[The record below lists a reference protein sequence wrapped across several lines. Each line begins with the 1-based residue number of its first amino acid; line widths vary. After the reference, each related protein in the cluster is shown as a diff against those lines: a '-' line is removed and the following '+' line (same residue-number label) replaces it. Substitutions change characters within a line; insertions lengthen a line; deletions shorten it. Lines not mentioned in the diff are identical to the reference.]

1 MSLAFK
7 PEHLKRYRDIA
18 QLMMKY
24 GHSSMT
30 AESGLDEI
38 LTEEDRR
45 AEPVQDPKAEE
56 LADDLERMGP
66 IYVKL
71 GQVLSSRGDLLPA
84 PYVKALTRLQDH
96 NKPFSYAE
104 VVETV
109 EQELGCR
116 LSKAFQEFEQKPLAT
131 ASLGQVHRAILHNGR
146 PVVVK
151 VQRPGI
157 RAEIGKDLEVL
168 TDLARFADDHTD
180 AGRRFQ
186 FLGVVDEFHKNLVR
200 ELDYLQEA
208 RNLARVG
215 ENLQEFSRIVVP
227 QPVMAY
233 STSRVLTMDYI
244 QGKKITSVGPLR
256 KMELDGAALAEELF
270 RAYLKQILVDGIFHA
285 DPHPGNVFITDDDRI
300 ALLDLGMV
308 GHVSPPM
315 QEHLLKLMIALS
327 DGKGDEA
334 TDLAIKIG
342 EKLEDFN
349 EPAFRRKVVEL
360 VTQQQDAQVK
370 DINIGRVMLDFAHIS
385 TENGIRTPSE
395 LTMLSK
401 TLLNLDD
408 IGSALDP
415 EFNPNASI
423 RRHAGEIM
431 QQRVLKSLSLGNLVT
446 TAMEAQELARE
457 MPGRLNHILDMVAKN
472 QLKVQVDAIDEAN
485 LIEGFQ
491 KVANRITTG
500 LVLAALILGASLL
513 MRVPSRFEILGYPG
527 LAMLCFLGASGG
539 GFWLLLTIMM
549 SDRAVRHK
557 PKMK

>member
-30 AESGLDEI
+30 AEVGLDKI
-38 LTEEDRR
+38 LTEEDRTP
-45 AEPVQDPKAEE
+45 ASNQDPKAEE
-56 LADDLERMGP
+56 LADDLEKMGP

-71 GQVLSSRGDLLPA
+71 GQVFSSRGDLLPA
-84 PYVKALTRLQDH
+84 SYVKALTRLQDH
-96 NKPFSYAE
+96 NQPFSYAE
-104 VVETV
+104 VVATV
-109 EQELGCR
+109 EEELGCR
-116 LSKAFQEFEQKPLAT
+116 LSKAFQVFEEKPLAT

-157 RAEIGKDLEVL
+157 RAEIAADLEVL
-168 TDLARFADDHTD
+168 SDIARFADEHTE
-180 AGRRFQ
+180 AGRRYQ
-186 FLGVVDEFHKNLVR
+186 FVGILEEFHQNLIR
-200 ELDYLQEA
+200 ELDYTQEA

-215 ENLQEFSRIVVP
+215 ENLQEFTRIVVP

-285 DPHPGNVFITDDDRI
+285 DPHPGNVFITDDNRV

-315 QEHLLKLMIALS
+315 QEHLLKLLIAIS
-327 DGKGDEA
+327 DGRGEEA
-334 TDLAIKIG
+334 ADIAIKVG
-342 EKLEDFN
+342 ETLEDFD
-349 EPAFRRKVVEL
+349 EMSFRRRVVEL
-360 VTQQQDAQVK
+360 VTQNQDAQVK
-370 DINIGRVMLDFAHIS
+370 DINIGRVMLDFAHIAS
-385 TENGIRTPSE
+385 ESAIRMPSE

-408 IGSALDP
+408 IGTALDP

-431 QQRVLKSLSLGNLVT
+431 QQRLLKSVSLGNLVS
-446 TAMEAQELARE
+446 TAIDAQEFARE
-457 MPGRLNHILDMVAKN
+457 MPGRVNHILDMVAKN
-472 QLKVQVDAIDEAN
+472 QLKVRVDAFDEAN

-513 MRVPSRFEILGYPG
+513 MRVPSHFELFGYPG
-527 LAMLCFLGASGG
+527 LAMLCFMGASGG
-539 GFWLLLTIMM
+539 GFWLILTILM

-557 PKMK
+557 PKT

>member
-7 PEHLKRYRDIA
+7 PEHIKRYKDIA

-30 AESGLDEI
+30 ADAGLDPI
-38 LTEEDRR
+38 LTEEDRVP
-45 AEPVQDPKAEE
+45 ELGQDPKAEE
-56 LADDLERMGP
+56 LAADLEKMGP

-71 GQVLSSRGDLLPA
+71 GQVFSSRGDLLPA
-84 PYVKALTRLQDH
+84 SYVKALTRLQDH
-96 NKPFSYAE
+96 NTPFSYTE

-116 LSKAFQEFEQKPLAT
+116 LSKAFQEFEEKPVAT

-146 PVVVK
+146 PVAVK
-151 VQRPGI
+151 IQRPGI
-157 RAEIGKDLEVL
+157 RKEIAEDIEVL
-168 TDLARFADDHTD
+168 TDIARFADAHTD
-180 AGRRFQ
+180 AGRRYQ
-186 FLGVVDEFHKNLVR
+186 FVGIMDEFHKNLLR
-200 ELDYLQEA
+200 ELDYTQEA

-215 ENLQEFSRIVVP
+215 ENLQEFPHIVVP

-233 STSRVLTMDYI
+233 STSKVLTMDYI
-244 QGKKITSVGPLR
+244 QGKKITSIGPLR
-256 KMELDGAALAEELF
+256 KMEMNGAELAEELF

-285 DPHPGNVFITDDDRI
+285 DPHPGNVFITDDSCV

-308 GHVSPPM
+308 GHVSGPM
-315 QEHLLKLMIALS
+315 QEHLLKLLIAIS
-327 DGKGDEA
+327 DGRGDEA
-334 TDLAIKIG
+334 VDIAIKIG
-342 EKLEDFN
+342 EKLEDFD
-349 EPAFRRKVVEL
+349 EPSFRRRIVEL
-360 VTQQQDAQVK
+360 VTQNQDAQVK
-370 DINIGRVMLDFAHIS
+370 DINVGRVMLDFANIAS
-385 TENGIRTPSE
+385 ESAIRMPPE

-408 IGSALDP
+408 IGTALDP
-415 EFNPNASI
+415 DFNPNDSI

-431 QQRVLKSLSLGNLVT
+431 QQRLLKSLSLGNLVS
-446 TAMEAQELARE
+446 TALEAQEFARE

-472 QLKVQVDAIDEAN
+472 QLKVKVDAFDEAN

-500 LVLAALILGASLL
+500 LVLAALIMGASLL
-513 MRVPSRFEILGYPG
+513 MRVPSHFNIFGYPG

-539 GFWLLLTIMM
+539 GFWLILTILM

-557 PKMK
+557 TKTK